1 LSLLRNALTL
11 TAVTLLSLAGAAIP
25 AGAADTSGTTPRA
38 GDSAAADPTP
48 GAPKKLFSIDDS
60 RVDESSGLAK
70 SAKYD
75 SIWWTV
81 NDSGDS
87 ARVFGVDATG
97 KVRVQLKFKAPVKD
111 VEAIG
116 VDRDGMIYVADIGDN
131 NRNRDMIEVYTF
143 PEPAQLEDDDNV
155 KFHRY
160 DFEYPDGPHD
170 AETLLIEP
178 ESKRLYFV
186 TKVKTKAGAFY
197 AAPATASREGT
208 NKLTKLADVPAGPY
222 GFTDGTF
229 MPDGKTVVLR
239 TYIDVATM
247 TWGDAPALVARA
259 GTPVAQGE
267 SVAVGP
273 LGTDILVGS
282 EGKSSPVYQ
291 MAAPAKPTAAKPP
304 AATNPAATPKP
315 AANASTEPKKSH
327 SLRWIVVGAALL
339 ALIITFVTFPAGRR
353 ERLDRMAENARL
365 TGQPPPNPHGRRR
378 SNA

>member
-1 LSLLRNALTL
+1 MSLLRNALTL
-11 TAVTLLSLAGAAIP
+11 TAVALLSLAGAAIP
-25 AGAADTSGTTPRA
+25 VGAAD
-38 GDSAAADPTP
+38 AADPTP
-48 GAPKKLFSIDDS
+48 GAPKKLFTIDDS

-70 SAKYD
+70 SSRYEG
-75 SIWWTV
+75 IWWTV
-81 NDSGDS
+81 NDSGDT
-87 ARVFGVDATG
+87 ARVFGIDKTG

-111 VEAIG
+111 VEAIA
-116 VDRDGMIYVADIGDN
+116 VDSDGTIYIADIGDN
-131 NRNRDMIEVYTF
+131 NKNRDQIYVYTI
-143 PEPAQLEDDDNV
+143 PEPNQLEDEDDV

-170 AETLLIEP
+170 AETLLIQP
-178 ESKRLYFV
+178 QTKQLFFV
-186 TKVKTKAGAFY
+186 TKVKKVAGTIF
-197 AAPATASREGT
+197 AAPETASREGT
-208 NKLTKLADVPAGPY
+208 NKLTELADAPASTY
-222 GFTDGTF
+222 GVTDGTF

-239 TYIDVATM
+239 TYLDVATVA
-247 TWGDAPALVARA
+247 WGDTPTLVARSA
-259 GTPVAQGE
+259 TPVAQGE

-273 LGTDILVGS
+273 TGSDILVGS
-282 EGKSSPVYQ
+282 EGKNSPVYE
-291 MAAPAKPTAAKPP
+291 MAAPAKKTAAKPP

-315 AANASTEPKKSH
+315 AANTSSSEPKKSH

>member
-1 LSLLRNALTL
+1 M
-11 TAVTLLSLAGAAIP
+11 TLLSLAGAAAP
-25 AGAADTSGTTPRA
+25 AGAAGTSGAAPRA
-38 GDSAAADPTP
+38 TGSTAADPTP
-48 GAPKKLFSIDDS
+48 GAPKKLFSIDDQ

-75 SIWWTV
+75 GIWWTV
-81 NDSGDS
+81 NDSGDT

-97 KVRVQLKFKAPVKD
+97 EVRVVLKFKAPVKD
-111 VEAIG
+111 VEAIA
-116 VDRDGMIYVADIGDN
+116 VDRDGVIYIADIGDN
-131 NRNRDMIEVYTF
+131 NRNREMIEVYTI
-143 PEPAQLEDDDNV
+143 PEPPELEDQEDV

-170 AETLLIEP
+170 AETLLIQP
-178 ESKRLYFV
+178 ETKRLYFV
-186 TKVKTKAGAFY
+186 TKVKTKPGAFY
-197 AAPATASREGT
+197 AAPASASREGT

-247 TWGDAPALVARA
+247 TWGDEPALVARA

-273 LGTDILVGS
+273 SGSDLLVGS
-282 EGKSSPVYQ
+282 EGRSSPVYQ
-291 MAAPAKPTAAKPP
+291 MAAPAKRTAAKPP
-304 AATNPAATPKP
+304 AASTPAATPKP
-315 AANASTEPKKSH
+315 TATASTAPKNNH
-327 SLRWIVVGAALL
+327 SLRWIVVGAGLL